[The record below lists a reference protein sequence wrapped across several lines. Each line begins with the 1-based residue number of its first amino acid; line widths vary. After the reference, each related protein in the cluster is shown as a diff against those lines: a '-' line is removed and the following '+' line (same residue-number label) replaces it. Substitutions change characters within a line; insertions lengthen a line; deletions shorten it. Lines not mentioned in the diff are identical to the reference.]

1 VQELKRPQLAPK
13 GLERPQVCRLLRVV
27 ELRQDVRANAMFH
40 RLLATPV
47 AGWADYPA
55 GD

>member
-1 VQELKRPQLAPK
+1 VKELKRQQLAPK
-13 GLERPQVCRLLRVV
+13 GLERPQVGRLLRGV
-27 ELRQDVRANAMFH
+27 ELRQDVRANAMFR
-40 RLLATPV
+40 RLRATPV

>member
-1 VQELKRPQLAPK
+1 MNELKSQQLAPK
-13 GLERPQVCRLLRVV
+13 GLERPQVRRLLPLV